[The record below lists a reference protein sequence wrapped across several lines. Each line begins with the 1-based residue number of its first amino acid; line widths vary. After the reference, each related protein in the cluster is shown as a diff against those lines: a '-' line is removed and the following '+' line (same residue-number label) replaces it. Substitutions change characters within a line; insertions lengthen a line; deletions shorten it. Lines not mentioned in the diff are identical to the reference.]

1 MTGKTKRCPRDA
13 MIRVPIL
20 CGLLLL
26 AAQPALAAPDA
37 GALVQ
42 PDARAAA
49 APVAQPPPAPA
60 KQPEAKQPPATQPP
74 ATGEFQPWDPSKK
87 EQVSA
92 PLFVVIAYSGIWLAV
107 LAFVI
112 SVWMR
117 QRRVEQELAE
127 LLRDHKESA

>member
-1 MTGKTKRCPRDA
+1 MTGNTRRNMRDA
-13 MIRVPIL
+13 MIVAPML

-26 AAQPALAAPDA
+26 TATTALAAPDA
-37 GALVQ
+37 GAPAQ

-49 APVAQPPPAPA
+49 APITQPPPAPA
-60 KQPEAKQPPATQPP
+60 ALPPAKQAPAKQPPAK
-74 ATGEFQPWDPSKK
+74 GGFQPWDPSKK

-92 PLFVVIAYSGIWLAV
+92 PLFVVISYSGIWLAV

-117 QRRVEQELAE
+117 QRRVEEELQQMI
-127 LLRDHKESA
+127 RDQDNSA